1 MSNNMRWELLSHV
14 TWRDINVIYYLKFN
28 MCGHKETYIGKTV
41 GNDVVGFKI
50 RINQHIRTGRT
61 GIYTYKFPIH
71 LYRCAMKNKRL
82 KESNW

>member
-1 MSNNMRWELLSHV
+1 
-14 TWRDINVIYYLKFN
+14 

-50 RINQHIRTGRT
+50 RINRHIRTGRT
-61 GIYTYKFPIH
+61 GIYTCKFPID

-82 KESNW
+82 KESN